1 MHNDNSINELFNKVR
16 NASSKEELQK
26 ELTSKLTEEQNE
38 QLKSILS
45 DDGKI
50 KKLLNSPKA
59 QEILKKFREE

>member
-1 MHNDNSINELFNKVR
+1 MRNDSIDELFNKVR

>member
-26 ELTSKLTEEQNE
+26 ELTSKLTEEQNKK
-38 QLKSILS
+38 LKSILS